1 MWAHDGERG
10 ATIAAGPDAEAERAL
25 AHPWRESDMG
35 KTAVTS
41 LLRAALATLALLAA
55 AALPAGAADPPRPVT
70 SADKL
75 AAALLE
81 SKDCQNSKVEGATQF
96 VKCRYTYKGLR
107 FVHVTFRPKQPPPTT
122 EAVIQVEYLEPSMVS
137 VQLARGKG
145 RCLVI
150 ADGPTSVTFGIDS
163 GKFQPV
169 VAGRPGP
176 ECDSK

>member
-1 MWAHDGERG
+1 MWAHEEERG
-10 ATIAAGPDAEAERAL
+10 ATIAVGPDAQVERAL
-25 AHPWRESDMG
+25 AHPWRESNMS
-35 KTAVTS
+35 KTAVTN
-41 LLRAALATLALLAA
+41 LLRGALAILALLAA
-55 AALPAGAADPPRPVT
+55 AALPAGAAEPPRPVT

-75 AAALLE
+75 TAALLE
-81 SKDCQNSKVEGATQF
+81 SKDCQNSKVEEATQF

-107 FVHVTFRPKQPPPTT
+107 FSHVTLRPKHPPPTT

-137 VQLARGKG
+137 VQLVRGKG

-150 ADGPTSVTFGIDS
+150 ADGPTSVTFGIES